1 MSGMKAWLLQR
12 VSAVYLA
19 VFLVYFFIS
28 LLICSPKSY
37 EDWHSWMTSGAMSLA
52 VTLFFMALLVHA
64 WVGIRDVL
72 IDYVKPF
79 GLRLTVLI
87 LLASGLLVMA
97 LWVIRIL
104 LTGGSVS

>member
-19 VFLVYFFIS
+19 VFLVYFLIS

-52 VTLFFMALLVHA
+52 VTLFFMALLIHA

>member
-19 VFLVYFFIS
+19 GFLIYFLASLVY
-28 LLICSPKSY
+28 CAPKTY
-37 EDWHSWMTSGAMSLA
+37 ADWHGWMTSGAMSLA
-52 VTLFFMALLVHA
+52 VTFFFLALLVHA

-79 GLRLTVLI
+79 ALRLTMLI
-87 LLASGLLVMA
+87 LLASGLIVMV

-104 LTGGSVS
+104 LTGGTEA